1 VQRLASPEARA
12 AAPPVARLHVYTA
25 LMLVA
30 ALGMTVL
37 YTASISQ
44 PGNGQ
49 ELRLHL
55 RYYSFVFPLLW
66 TVCAAWLG
74 APPAPTQ
81 PLLRGLLALL
91 LAAALVSALAWLPGF
106 TRSIIDG
113 PDLIGLDVHRTRGV
127 LVCALGL
134 LALVLW
140 LRNSPAAPR
149 LYLFLLLPLTLVLAQ
164 RTEQLYLRQLVP
176 NPGFFAD
183 AAGEAGRRAIPRAEL
198 AQTTVAA
205 TGEFDLFRVLFHLDA
220 QEPQLLNLK
229 AGAPIEPGQVS
240 PDSKWLLVVG
250 PHAYPATFEP
260 FVTGRDYVLTRAR
273 ALAASGRLGGAL
285 PDGLVAG
292 AQGLSVDV
300 LAGEPAVPP
309 AQHALA
315 TH

>member
-1 VQRLASPEARA
+1 
-12 AAPPVARLHVYTA
+12 
-25 LMLVA
+25 
-30 ALGMTVL
+30 
-37 YTASISQ
+37 
-44 PGNGQ
+44 
-49 ELRLHL
+49 
-55 RYYSFVFPLLW
+55 
-66 TVCAAWLG
+66 
-74 APPAPTQ
+74 
-81 PLLRGLLALL
+81 
-91 LAAALVSALAWLPGF
+91 
-106 TRSIIDG
+106 
-113 PDLIGLDVHRTRGV
+113 
-127 LVCALGL
+127 
-134 LALVLW
+134 
-140 LRNSPAAPR
+140 
-149 LYLFLLLPLTLVLAQ
+149 
-164 RTEQLYLRQLVP
+164 
-176 NPGFFAD
+176 
-183 AAGEAGRRAIPRAEL
+183 
-198 AQTTVAA
+198 VAA

-260 FVTGRDYVLTRAR
+260 FVTGRDYVLTRVR